1 MLSLMATW
9 VFLKYIT
16 MIWNKGEKI
25 TANTIQKQIIQTV
38 KFINL
43 FREGFKNWSF
53 NFMKMPWILSTWIFN
68 VDNYVGKMHTLT
80 LL

>member
-9 VFLKYIT
+9 VLLKYIT
-16 MIWNKGEKI
+16 MIWNKAKKI

-43 FREGFKNWSF
+43 FNREGFKNDPLISWRYAMNLEHL
-53 NFMKMPWILSTWIFN
+53 NFQCR
-68 VDNYVGKMHTLT
+68 
-80 LL
+80 

>member
-9 VFLKYIT
+9 VLLKYIT
-16 MIWNKGEKI
+16 MIWNKGEKS

-43 FREGFKNWSF
+43 FREGFKKDPLISWRCHESWALEF
-53 NFMKMPWILSTWIFN
+53 SM
-68 VDNYVGKMHTLT
+68 
-80 LL
+80 